1 MVTAKAIMNTNVITV
16 ARDEDIHEA
25 IRTMVLND
33 ITGLPVVNED
43 GTLAGIITEKD
54 VLNLLCQIEDRP
66 AKVEDFMT
74 RDVVCFDGE
83 DRVADIAESFR
94 DNHFRRVP
102 ILENGRLVGIVSRK
116 DIIRHMRDRQCED
129 QILEDIAV
137 EILY

>member
-1 MVTAKAIMNTNVITV
+1 MVTAKAIMKTNVITV
-16 ARDEDIHEA
+16 APEEDIHEA

-33 ITGLPVVNED
+33 ITGLPVVNQD
-43 GTLAGIITEKD
+43 GSLAGIITEKD

-83 DRVADIAESFR
+83 DPVADIAESFR

-102 ILENGRLVGIVSRK
+102 ILENGRLVGIVSRR
-116 DIIRHMRDRQCED
+116 DIIRHMRDRQRED

>member
-1 MVTAKAIMNTNVITV
+1 MVTAKAIMSTNVITV
-16 ARDEDIHEA
+16 SPEEDIYEA

-33 ITGLPVVNED
+33 LTGLPVVNED
-43 GTLAGIITEKD
+43 GTLVGIITEKD
-54 VLNLLCQIEDRP
+54 VLDLLYGNDDRP
-66 AKVEDFMT
+66 GTVADFMT
-74 RDVVCFDGE
+74 RDVVCFDCE
-83 DRVADIAESFR
+83 DRATAIAESFR

-102 ILENGRLVGIVSRK
+102 ILENGRLVGIVSRR